1 MQHFTCVCGHLLSVN
16 SKEMS
21 ATEHACTW
29 ETVSDAVS
37 HVYTSACINRR
48 SACSDMLTVTVGDTV
63 YGDLLAFGT
72 SYAVSIA
79 RLIKPHSRDKGFTT
93 HTGFR
98 IMGLLLGHTAPVNCV
113 RWIRSAGLVEDS
125 RPYLLLASADNKSQ
139 VKIWSCTLNSLLN
152 KPWSTRGGNWFPLV
166 DVLIPSSEI
175 PNAVDG
181 FVLWRS
187 TSDGCCVVSLDVVAD
202 TRIHVWHFI
211 LRESQTTESGP
222 VILCHRVTRPPSYA
236 TILCRPS
243 MCLCLRS
250 FCWLASATQVI
261 HFVIVGLDTGVTEIW
276 AEYMTPTQSEHVTD
290 DGDCARFIRSAR
302 LTGHTDWVRCL
313 DLCRDSSTTT
323 LSLFLATGGQD
334 NVIRLW
340 HIFDATQVPDKATM
354 KVCDLQLPLPPD
366 AVRCTLSIASES
378 VLSSHENWVTGLA
391 WAPRTRAV
399 SFPPLLL
406 SSSMDQSMIVWA
418 PPDDKVGLW
427 LEHTRV
433 GNSGITGLSFLDCLW
448 LPSDGSAIFGHNFQ
462 GSLSSW
468 YHSQYDGLWSPGFP
482 LCGHH
487 GPVMDLS
494 WSAVNTSA
502 SPFHLLFTVSSDQ
515 TVRAHAPLRLESRI
529 NSSDCF
535 NDVSELYDHLWH
547 EIARPQV
554 HGYDMNAIASLSTIS
569 YVSAGDEKVAR
580 VFTATRSF
588 VDACRQMLK
597 LDDYPLGDNL
607 LSVELA
613 ASSLA
618 ERAVQPTLGLSN
630 QISVPSSVDLLD
642 DAVTDSTV
650 DSDNCVASSCDAP
663 LPTEDR
669 LQCATLWPE
678 IKKLYGHPY
687 EVYCLAAHPSRM
699 LIASACVAT
708 KQIHAC
714 IILWNG
720 LADWA
725 IHQRLVHHQLTVTQ
739 MSWSHDGQ
747 HLLAVSRDRTWS
759 VWSPEQANEQLPNY
773 ILTAFPAKGQ
783 GHTRII
789 WTGAWCPD
797 DRYFLTGSR
806 DKCLL
811 VWCAPKKRAPAE
823 LIAVSCYPLNVRK
836 VFLDGITA
844 LDVCQ
849 CSNVDPAV
857 VSYLV
862 AIGFESGTLIL
873 LILYRSVLMEPAD
886 LRWSA
891 IFSLPPPWSHVPGKQ
906 VRRVAFEPTTFEMTG
921 TTLTPVHLATGATD
935 GVVRVFLIDRQRLS
949 ACLLAPYETVS

>member
-1 MQHFTCVCGHLLSVN
+1 MHIQYFIYVFGYLLSVN
-16 SKEMS
+16 SKGMS
-21 ATEHACTW
+21 TTEHVCTW
-29 ETVSDAVS
+29 ETVSDTIS

-48 SACSDMLTVTVGDTV
+48 SACSDMLTVTAGDTI
-63 YGDLLAFGT
+63 YDDLLAFGT
-72 SYAVSIA
+72 SHAVSIA
-79 RLIKPHSRDKGFTT
+79 RLVKPHSRDKGFTT

-98 IMGLLLGHTAPVNCV
+98 TMGLLLGHTAPVNCV
-113 RWIRSAGLVEDS
+113 RWIRSADLVEDS

-139 VKIWSCTLNSLLN
+139 VKIWSCTLDSLLN
-152 KPWSTRGGNWFPLV
+152 KPWSARGGNWLPLI
-166 DVLIPSSEI
+166 DVLVPSFEI

-187 TSDGCCVVSLDVVAD
+187 TSDGCGVVSLDVAAD

-211 LRESQTTESGP
+211 LRESQTTGDGP
-222 VILCHRVTRPPSYA
+222 VSLCHSATRPPSYA
-236 TILCRPS
+236 AILCRPS

-261 HFVIVGLDTGVTEIW
+261 HFVVVGLDTGVTEIW
-276 AEYMTPTQSEHVTD
+276 AEYVTPIQSEHVAD

-313 DLCRDSSTTT
+313 DLCRDYSTTT

-340 HIFDATQVPDKATM
+340 HIFDATQVPGKVTL
-354 KVCDLQLPLPPD
+354 KVCDLQLPLPPH

-378 VLSSHENWVTGLA
+378 VLSSHENWVTGVA

-406 SSSMDQSMIVWA
+406 SSSMDQSMVVWA

-427 LEHTRV
+427 LERTRV

-487 GPVMDLS
+487 GSVMDLS
-494 WSAVNTSA
+494 WSATNTSA
-502 SPFHLLFTVSSDQ
+502 SPFHLLFTAGSDQ
-515 TVRAHAPLRLESRI
+515 TVRAHVPLRLESRI
-529 NSSDCF
+529 NSLSDCF

-554 HGYDMNAIASLSTIS
+554 HGYDMNAIASLSAIS

-607 LSVELA
+607 LSFELA
-613 ASSLA
+613 TSSLA

-630 QISVPSSVDLLD
+630 QISVPSPVDPLD
-642 DAVTDSTV
+642 GTVTDSTADV
-650 DSDNCVASSCDAP
+650 VNTHSDSCVASSFGAS

-687 EVYCLAAHPSRM
+687 E
-699 LIASACVAT
+699 
-708 KQIHAC
+708 IHAC

-720 LADWA
+720 LADWS
-725 IHQRLVHHQLTVTQ
+725 IHQRLMHHQLTVTQ
-739 MSWSHDGQ
+739 MAWSHDGQ

-759 VWSPEQANEQLPNY
+759 VWSPEQTNEQLPTY
-773 ILTAFPAKGQ
+773 TLTAFPAKGQ
-783 GHTRII
+783 SHTRII

-797 DRYFLTGSR
+797 DHYFLTGSR

-811 VWCAPKKRAPAE
+811 VWSAPKKRAPAE
-823 LIAVSCYPLNVRK
+823 LIAVPCYPLDVRK
-836 VFLDGITA
+836 VFPDGITA

-849 CSNVDPAV
+849 CSNVDPAA

-862 AIGFESGTLIL
+862 AIGLDSGTLKL

-886 LRWSA
+886 LRWSV

-921 TTLTPVHLATGATD
+921 TALTPVHLATGATD
-935 GVVRVFLIDRQRLS
+935 GVVHVFSIDRERLS
-949 ACLLAPYETVS
+949 ACLMAPHETVS